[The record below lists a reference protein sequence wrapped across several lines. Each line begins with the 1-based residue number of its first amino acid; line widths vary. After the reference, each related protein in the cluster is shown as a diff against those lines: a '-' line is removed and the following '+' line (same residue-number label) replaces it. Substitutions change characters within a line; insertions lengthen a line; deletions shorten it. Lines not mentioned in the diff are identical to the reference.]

1 MSRMTNKMK
10 LYLASSSPRRQEL
23 LAQLELPFGTVAP
36 EIDESRLAGESAVDY
51 VQRMAKEKAAAGLAQ
66 VQAGALV
73 LAADTVVVLDGQVLG
88 KPASAAEAAATLRQL
103 SGRSHQV
110 MTAFAL
116 QRGQDCRVQLVST
129 EVRFAPLSEADIA
142 WYWSTGEQQDK
153 AGGYGIQGKGGI
165 FVEAINGSY
174 SNVVGLPL
182 AELKAGLQN
191 FGL

>member
-116 QRGQDCRVQLVST
+116 QRGHECRVQLVST

-182 AELKAGLQN
+182 AELKAGLQS